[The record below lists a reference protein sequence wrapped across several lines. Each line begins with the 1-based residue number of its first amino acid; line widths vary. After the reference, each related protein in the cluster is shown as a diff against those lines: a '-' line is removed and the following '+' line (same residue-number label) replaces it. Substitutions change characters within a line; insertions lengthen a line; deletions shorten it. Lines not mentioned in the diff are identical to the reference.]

1 MKVHSHRFNNFLYG
15 LSGLALFTEK
25 DKNVF
30 TVQDH
35 YETPNLAANTKQ
47 WTVEELTKMVS
58 TQGQKIN
65 YIRVSTIARP
75 YFPFPYPPRAPALL
89 TTTPF

>member
-30 TVQDH
+30 TVQDQDQIN
-35 YETPNLAANTKQ
+35 ERRK
-47 WTVEELTKMVS
+47 VENQSTASPAVPKDPRKASCRQKKKKKMVV
-58 TQGQKIN
+58 K
-65 YIRVSTIARP
+65 
-75 YFPFPYPPRAPALL
+75 
-89 TTTPF
+89 

>member
-30 TVQDH
+30 TVQDQDQIN
-35 YETPNLAANTKQ
+35 ERRKMEKQ
-47 WTVEELTKMVS
+47 STASPAVPKDPRKASCRHSQHQKMVV
-58 TQGQKIN
+58 K
-65 YIRVSTIARP
+65 YIIGKAKQRG
-75 YFPFPYPPRAPALL
+75 YW
-89 TTTPF
+89 

>member
-30 TVQDH
+30 TVQDQDQIN
-35 YETPNLAANTKQ
+35 ERRK
-47 WTVEELTKMVS
+47 VENQSTASPAVPKDPRKASCRHSHHQKMV
-58 TQGQKIN
+58 
-65 YIRVSTIARP
+65 VM
-75 YFPFPYPPRAPALL
+75 
-89 TTTPF
+89 